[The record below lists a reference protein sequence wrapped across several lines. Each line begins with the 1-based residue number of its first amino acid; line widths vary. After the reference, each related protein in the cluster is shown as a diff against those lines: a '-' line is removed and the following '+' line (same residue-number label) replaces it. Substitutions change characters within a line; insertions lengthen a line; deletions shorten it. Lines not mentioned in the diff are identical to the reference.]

1 MFNEKIGTMDK
12 FSYLKEELCELETA
26 GLLRKLRCI
35 ESVKGVYAR
44 FAGGQPSEKLL
55 LCSNNYLNLASHPK
69 IIAAAVAA
77 VEEYGYGGGASRLVS
92 GTIAMHRDVENRFAE
107 FFGKEAALFF
117 PSGWSAN
124 EGLLRTIPQ
133 KGDLVLLDK
142 LDHASI
148 VDGSRAG
155 QADFRTFRRDEP
167 DKLARLLKTE
177 KYARK
182 FIVTE
187 SIFSMDGDRAD
198 LKRLVELKAAHDAIL
213 IVDEAHALGCFG
225 ANGKGLAEEA
235 GVLDQIDIIVAP
247 MGKAMAAAG
256 AIIAARQVVIDYLI
270 NKARSFIYTTAAP
283 PATCAAVS
291 AGLEIILNEPQR
303 RQKLADNAAYLRA
316 RLHDAG
322 LDSGAS
328 TSQIVPV
335 IIGDDKKTMAVSQ
348 ALFEKGFFVA
358 PIRPPTVPQ
367 GTARLRVSVQYEHTT
382 QQFDEFITALIDIM
396 KEYGSSR

>member
-12 FSYLKEELCELETA
+12 FSYLKEELCELETS

-44 FAGGQPSEKLL
+44 FADTDSSEKLL

-69 IIAAAVAA
+69 VLAAANAA
-77 VEEYGYGGGASRLVS
+77 AQKYGYGGGASRLVS
-92 GTIAMHRDVENRFAE
+92 GTFAAHRNVEKRFAE
-107 FFGKEAALFF
+107 FFGTEAALFF

-148 VDGSRAG
+148 VDGTRAG
-155 QADFRTFRRDEP
+155 QAEFRTFRRDEP

-198 LKRLVELKAAHDAIL
+198 LKRLVELKNAHDAIL

-225 ANGKGLAEEA
+225 ANGKGLAEET
-235 GVLDQIDIIVAP
+235 GVLDEVDIIVAP

-256 AIIAARQVVIDYLI
+256 AIIAAKQVVIDYLI

-291 AGLEIILNEPQR
+291 AGLDIILHEPGR

-316 RLHDAG
+316 RLRDAG
-322 LDSGAS
+322 FDTGNSD
-328 TSQIVPV
+328 SQIVPV
-335 IIGDDKKTMAVSQ
+335 IIGDDKKTMTVSQ
-348 ALFEKGFFVA
+348 ELFERGFFVA
-358 PIRPPTVPQ
+358 PIRPPTVAR
-367 GTARLRVSVQYEHTT
+367 GSARLRVSVQYEHTRK
-382 QQFDEFITALIDIM
+382 QFDEFIAALVDIM
-396 KEYGSSR
+396 R